1 MYFPSE
7 RPQTV
12 FAKKQAKETVKIK
25 CKILLQEM
33 QFQVRGQMHFHDHST
48 VTCLQ
53 TEIVILTNLTL
64 NTPYELN

>member
-1 MYFPSE
+1 MYFPSA

-12 FAKKQAKETVKIK
+12 FAKKQARETVKIK
-25 CKILLQEM
+25 CQIPLQEM
-33 QFQVRGQMHFHDHST
+33 QFQVRGQMHFQDDST

-53 TEIVILTNLTL
+53 TEIVTLTNLTL

>member
-1 MYFPSE
+1 MYFPSA

-25 CKILLQEM
+25 CQISLQEM
-33 QFQVRGQMHFHDHST
+33 QFQVRGQMYFHDDST

>member
-1 MYFPSE
+1 MYFPSG

-12 FAKKQAKETVKIK
+12 FAKKEAKKTVKII
-25 CKILLQEM
+25 CQISLQDM
-33 QFQVRGQMHFHDHST
+33 QFQVRGQMLFHGDST

>member
-25 CKILLQEM
+25 CQISLQEM
-33 QFQVRGQMHFHDHST
+33 QIQVRGQMHFHDHST